1 MKLIVDK
8 IPEHPSECLFSKV
21 DHNSKDKYLCKFR
34 EEGCPYYEEGWH
46 KDCPFLK
53 EETKPINYSF
63 LTNGTHSYF
72 NSSPY
77 EVTCSTNTVSNLE
90 V

>member
-21 DHNSKDKYLCKFR
+21 DHNDDNKYLCKFR

-53 EETKPINYSF
+53 EETISVNYISRWW
-63 LTNGTHSYF
+63 NSKCF
-72 NSSPY
+72 N
-77 EVTCSTNTVSNLE
+77 EKDD
-90 V
+90 